1 MKNGYNYD
9 AISNTVTISSTFA
22 KKASQVGSEEYEIML
37 KLRKDYPNLKVMKE
51 EKTGNAQLTYKK
63 MEDFINMHRNKDG
76 LLKAFKSAKT
86 LSKFHSM
93 PYTFVMKWFNE
104 TFPYFDGGNYT
115 TDEDGFIVEKPA
127 EKKKESPDAGP
138 QKAAETTPGLSIVAN
153 AG

>member
-9 AISNTVTISSTFA
+9 AINNTVKISNTFA

-37 KLRKDYPNLKVMKE
+37 KLRKDYPNLKVIKE

-115 TDEDGFIVEKPA
+115 TDGDGFIVEKPT
-127 EKKKESPDAGP
+127 KKKEETHKNKAQEDATSEP
-138 QKAAETTPGLSIVAN
+138 AVVEDAA
-153 AG
+153 

>member
-9 AISNTVTISSTFA
+9 AINNTVTISSTFA

-63 MEDFINMHRNKDG
+63 MEEFINMHRNKDG

-93 PYTFVMKWFNE
+93 PYTFVKNWFNE

-115 TDEDGFIVEKPA
+115 TDEDGFIVEKPN
-127 EKKKESPDAGP
+127 EKKEKSPEDKP
-138 QKAAETTPGLSIVAN
+138 QEAVTPELSVVEDVA
-153 AG
+153 

>member
-9 AISNTVTISSTFA
+9 AISNTVTISNTFA

-93 PYTFVMKWFNE
+93 PYTFVKNWFNE

-115 TDEDGFIVEKPA
+115 TDGDGFIVEKPT
-127 EKKKESPDAGP
+127 EKKEEPSETKP
-138 QKAAETTPGLSIVAN
+138 QETATPELSVVEDVA
-153 AG
+153 